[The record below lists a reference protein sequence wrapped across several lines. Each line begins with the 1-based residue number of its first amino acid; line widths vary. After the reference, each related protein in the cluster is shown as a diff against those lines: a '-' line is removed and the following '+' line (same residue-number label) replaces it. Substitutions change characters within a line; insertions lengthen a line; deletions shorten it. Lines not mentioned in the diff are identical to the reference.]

1 MQLFAF
7 TEPQTNLASAYAG
20 EHSLG
25 LMLLAL
31 AIAIL
36 AAFASF
42 SHTDL
47 IRRRDFLVS
56 RLSWHLVG
64 AFAMGVGVWAM
75 HFIGMLSFQLPL
87 EMSYHAGMTLLSVV
101 PAVLAGYI
109 TLYVIAYKGASLPNI
124 VGGGVLMGLG
134 IGSMHYLGMSAMLLN
149 AERLYD
155 PIWFVLSIVIA
166 ALLATAALAV
176 RPWLAGYIG
185 KRSVLNLCSSVV
197 MGFAIVSMHYVAM
210 HATVFL
216 PLESAPVAPTSAVLD
231 SGALITIAVGIAVF
245 IMVISTVAVV
255 MRSRLHSAERHS
267 EEAAQHAE
275 ALQVRLQTITQR
287 VPGMVYEFRRA
298 ADGKM
303 SFPYASEAVRDIFG
317 VTPEQVQD
325 DAYVLLN
332 MVHHDDID
340 EVLHSIQR
348 SAETMQ
354 VWHHEFRICRDDGE
368 ETQWILGN
376 AVPAHEEGGA
386 ISWSGFITD
395 VTERKRSDDI
405 INHLAHYDSLTKLPN
420 RRLIYQ
426 QLADMIASVNNN
438 PCQGAAY
445 FIDLD
450 NFKRL
455 NDSQGHAAGDLLLC
469 CVAER
474 LQGMLPSEAM
484 VGRLSSDEYIVMVP
498 GFARDNKD
506 AVPVVEKLGQQIMQR
521 LNQVFDLD
529 GHEFECALSIGI
541 CMFNDNSMGAD
552 DILKRADIAMH
563 EAKQAG
569 GNQVRLFDPAM
580 QARLEHRYELEQALR
595 RALSEDEL
603 SLHWQPQMND
613 QGRVIGAEA
622 LLRWQQPQFGQVSPA
637 DFIPVAED
645 TGLIVPIGLWVI
657 EQACEQLK
665 RWSEAPQ
672 TAHLS
677 LSVNVSARQ
686 FYQPDFPQQ
695 VLGLV
700 DRLGI
705 DASKLI
711 LELTESL
718 VLEDMGLAIKR
729 MHVIKAQ
736 GVRFSMDDFGTGY
749 SSLSYLA
756 ELPFDEVKIDQSF
769 IRDASMKKADR
780 DWIII
785 EAIIALASKLGM
797 AVIAEGV
804 ESQLQLDALRQR
816 GCGAFQ
822 GFYFSKPL
830 PMTQFTQF
838 LTRRHNE

>member
-1 MQLFAF
+1 MQVFAF
-7 TEPQTNLASAYAG
+7 TQPHTDLSAAYTG
-20 EHSLG
+20 HHSFS

-42 SHTDL
+42 SHIDL

-56 RLSWHLVG
+56 RVSWHLVG

-87 EMSYHAGMTLLSVV
+87 EVSYHAGMTLLSVV

-109 TLYVIAYKGASLPNI
+109 TLYVIAYKASSLLGI

-134 IGSMHYLGMSAMLLN
+134 IGTMHFLGMSAMLLP

-155 PIWFVLSIVIA
+155 PIWFALSIIIA
-166 ALLATAALAV
+166 VLLATTALAV
-176 RPWLAGYIG
+176 RPMLAPYI
-185 KRSVLNLCSSVV
+185 RQRTVLNLLSSVV

-216 PLESAPVAPTSAVLD
+216 PLSDAAVVPDAIALD
-231 SGALITIAVGIAVF
+231 NAALITIAVGVAVF

-255 MRSRLHSAERHS
+255 MRNRLHSAEQHS
-267 EEAAQHAE
+267 EEAAQHAQT
-275 ALQVRLQTITQR
+275 LQLRLQTITER
-287 VPGMVYEFRRA
+287 VPGMVYEFRQA
-298 ADGKM
+298 TDGTF
-303 SFPYASEAVRDIFG
+303 SFPYASEAVREIFG
-317 VTPEQVQD
+317 VSPAAVQD
-325 DAYVLLN
+325 NAYALLDVVHADDIADVLLT
-332 MVHHDDID
+332 
-340 EVLHSIQR
+340 IQR

-354 VWHHEFRICRDDGE
+354 TWHHEFRVRRD
-368 ETQWILGN
+368 ETEDARWLLGN
-376 AVPAHEEGGA
+376 AVPNRESDGA

-426 QLADMIASVNNN
+426 QLGDMAATVAMDK
-438 PCQGAAY
+438 CQGAAY

-455 NDSQGHAAGDLLLC
+455 NDSQGHAAGDLLLRL
-469 CVAER
+469 VAER
-474 LQGMLPSEAM
+474 LQAMLPAEAV
-484 VGRLSSDEYIVMVP
+484 VGRLSSDEYIVLVP
-498 GFARDNKD
+498 GFALQSNSST
-506 AVPVVEKLGQQIMQR
+506 AVVEKLGQQIMQR

-541 CMFNDNSMGAD
+541 CMFGHNDLGAD
-552 DILKRADIAMH
+552 DILQRADIAMH

-580 QARLEHRYELEQALR
+580 QARLDHRYELEQALR
-595 RALSEDEL
+595 RALGDDEL
-603 SLHWQPQMND
+603 SLHLQPQVNMHG
-613 QGRVIGAEA
+613 QVIGAEA
-622 LLRWQQPQFGQVSPA
+622 LLRWQQPEFGAISPA
-637 DFIPVAED
+637 EFIPVAED

-657 EQACEQLK
+657 EKACAQLQT
-665 RWSEAPQ
+665 WSRNPH
-672 TAHLS
+672 TAQLT
-677 LSVNVSARQ
+677 LSVNVSAKQ
-686 FYQPDFPQQ
+686 FYQPDFTQQ

-700 DRLGI
+700 DAFGI
-705 DASKLI
+705 EPSKLI

-718 VLEDMGLAIKR
+718 VLEDMEQAIKR
-729 MHVIKAQ
+729 MHEIKAR

-785 EAIIALASKLGM
+785 EAIIALAGKLDM
-797 AVIAEGV
+797 VVIAEGV
-804 ESQLQLDALRQR
+804 ESKEQRDALFQR
-816 GCGAFQ
+816 GCKAYQ
-822 GFYFSKPL
+822 GFYFSRPL
-830 PMTQFTQF
+830 PLPQFTQF
-838 LTRRHNE
+838 LTRQPR

>member
-1 MQLFAF
+1 MQLIAF
-7 TEPQTNLASAYAG
+7 TQPQTNLASAYAG
-20 EHSLG
+20 EHSLV

-31 AIAIL
+31 MIAIL

-47 IRRRDFLVS
+47 IRRRDFSLS
-56 RLSWHLVG
+56 RFSWHLVG

-75 HFIGMLSFQLPL
+75 HFIGMLSFQLPIDV
-87 EMSYHAGMTLLSVV
+87 SYHAGLTLLSVL
-101 PAVLAGYI
+101 PAIVAGYV
-109 TLYVIAYKGASLPNI
+109 TLHVIAYKGSSLPGV

-134 IGSMHYLGMSAMLLN
+134 IGTMHYLGMGAMLLD

-155 PIWFVLSIVIA
+155 PVWFVLSIVIA
-166 ALLATAALAV
+166 ALLATTSLAV
-176 RPWLAGYIG
+176 RPLLAGYIA
-185 KRSVLNLCSSVV
+185 KRSILNLCSSVV

-216 PLESAPVAPTSAVLD
+216 PLESAPEVTTSAVLD
-231 SGALITIAVGIAVF
+231 SGALITIAVGVAVF

-255 MRSRLHSAERHS
+255 MRSRLHSAELHS
-267 EEAAQHAE
+267 EEAAQHAQT
-275 ALQVRLQTITQR
+275 LQVRLQTITRR

-298 ADGKM
+298 ADGAL
-303 SFPYASEAVRDIFG
+303 SFPYVSEAARDIFG
-317 VTPEQVQD
+317 LAPDEVQS
-325 DAYVLLN
+325 DAYLLLDV
-332 MVHHDDID
+332 VHKDDIGD
-340 EVLHSIQR
+340 LLHSVER
-348 SAETMQ
+348 SADTMQ
-354 VWHHEFRICRDDGE
+354 VWHHEFRVVKNQGE
-368 ETQWILGN
+368 ETRWLLGN
-376 AVPAHEEGGA
+376 AVPTREPDNA

-395 VTERKRSDDI
+395 VTDRKRSEEV

-426 QLADMIASVNNN
+426 QLADMIASVSAE
-438 PCQGAAY
+438 PRRGAAY

-455 NDSQGHAAGDLLLC
+455 NDSQGHAAGDLLLRR
-469 CVAER
+469 VAER
-474 LQGMLPSEAM
+474 LQEMLPAEAG

-498 GFARDNKD
+498 GFAASLAD
-506 AVPVVEKLGQQIMQR
+506 AVPVVEKMGQQIMQR

-529 GHEFECALSIGI
+529 GHEFECAVSIGI

-552 DILKRADIAMH
+552 EILQRADIAMH
-563 EAKQAG
+563 EAKQHG

-580 QARLEHRYELEQALR
+580 QARLEHRYEIEQALR
-595 RALSEDEL
+595 RALSDNEL
-603 SLHWQPQMND
+603 SLHWQPQVNNAG
-613 QGRVIGAEA
+613 QVVGAEA
-622 LLRWQQPQFGQVSPA
+622 LLRWQHPQFGRVSPA

-657 EQACEQLK
+657 EQACEQLQ
-665 RWSEAPQ
+665 RWGESAQ

-686 FYQPDFPQQ
+686 FYQPDFVQQ
-695 VLGLV
+695 VLALV
-700 DRLGI
+700 GKLGI
-705 DASKLI
+705 DPSKLI

-718 VLEDMGLAIKR
+718 VLEDMQAAIKR
-729 MHVIKAQ
+729 MQVIKAE

-769 IRDASMKKADR
+769 IRDASMRKADR

-797 AVIAEGV
+797 SVIAEGV
-804 ESQLQLDALRQR
+804 ETQLQLDALRQR
-816 GCGAFQ
+816 GCAAFQ

-830 PMTQFTQF
+830 ALSEFTQF
-838 LTRRHNE
+838 LTHRRAE

>member
-1 MQLFAF
+1 
-7 TEPQTNLASAYAG
+7 
-20 EHSLG
+20 
-25 LMLLAL
+25 MLLAL

-87 EMSYHAGMTLLSVV
+87 EVSYHAGITLMSVV

-109 TLYVIAYKGASLPNI
+109 TLYVIAYRGSSVPGV
-124 VGGGVLMGLG
+124 VGGGILMGLG
-134 IGSMHYLGMSAMLLN
+134 IGAMHYLGMSAMLLN

-155 PIWFVLSIVIA
+155 PTWFTLSILIA
-166 ALLATAALAV
+166 AVLATCSLVV
-176 RPWLAGYIG
+176 RPMLAGYV
-185 KRSVLNLCSSVV
+185 RQRVLLNLFSSVV
-197 MGFAIVSMHYVAM
+197 MGFAIVSMHYIAM

-216 PLESAPVAPTSAVLD
+216 PVAEPRVMTTSAVLD
-231 SGALITIAVGIAVF
+231 NGALITIAVGVAVF

-255 MRSRLHSAERHS
+255 MRNRLHTAEQHS
-267 EEAAQHAE
+267 EEAALHAQT
-275 ALQVRLQTITQR
+275 LQVRLQTVTAR

-298 ADGKM
+298 PDGNL

-317 VTPEQVQD
+317 LSPEEIRD
-325 DAYVLLN
+325 DAYALLDI
-332 MVHHDDID
+332 VHPDDLAD
-340 EVLHSIQR
+340 ALHTIQR
-348 SAETMQ
+348 SADTMQ
-354 VWHHEFRICRDDGE
+354 PWHHEFRVIRADAKDAN
-368 ETQWILGN
+368 WLFGN
-376 AVPAHEEGGA
+376 AVPTKESDGA

-395 VTERKRSDDI
+395 ITERKRSDDI

-426 QLADMIASVNNN
+426 QLGEMITHVKAEE
-438 PCQGAAY
+438 CQGAAY

-455 NDSQGHAAGDLLLC
+455 NDSQGHSAGDLLLRR
-469 CVAER
+469 VAER
-474 LQGMLPSEAM
+474 LQAMLPPEAA
-484 VGRLSSDEYIVMVP
+484 VGRLSSDEYIVLVA
-498 GFARDNKD
+498 GFTRQAEQGV
-506 AVPVVEKLGQQIMQR
+506 AIAEKLGQQIMQR

-541 CMFNDNSMGAD
+541 CMFRDSTLEAD
-552 DILKRADIAMH
+552 DILQRADIAMH
-563 EAKQAG
+563 EAKQSG

-595 RALSEDEL
+595 RALSEDQL
-603 SLHWQPQMND
+603 SLHLQPQINATG
-613 QGRVIGAEA
+613 QVLGAEA

-637 DFIPVAED
+637 EFIPVAED
-645 TGLIVPIGLWVI
+645 TGMIVPIGLWVI
-657 EQACEQLK
+657 GQACEQLHA
-665 RWSEAPQ
+665 WSQNAE
-672 TAHLS
+672 TSHLT
-677 LSVNVSARQ
+677 LSVNVSAKQ
-686 FYQPDFPQQ
+686 FYQPDFVQQ
-695 VLGLV
+695 VLELV
-700 DRLGI
+700 DEHGV
-705 DASKLI
+705 DANKLV

-718 VLEDMGLAIKR
+718 VLEDMQRAIKR
-729 MHVIKAQ
+729 MQVIKAR

-769 IRDASMKKADR
+769 IRDASLRKADR

-785 EAIIALASKLGM
+785 EAIIALAGKLDM
-797 AVIAEGV
+797 AVLAEGV
-804 ESQLQLDALRQR
+804 ETKLQRDALLQR
-816 GCGAFQ
+816 GCTAYQ
-822 GFYFSKPL
+822 GFYFSRPL
-830 PMTQFTQF
+830 PLPEFTQF
-838 LTRRHNE
+838 LTRRHGG